1 MSMCMLDVAYAAC
14 MYALAQRGPCVR
26 SQNESTFSFML
37 LPASFRLIWIQK
49 MLPKCV
55 AATPWSTQCNQS
67 ILKISTTTH
76 GASNSG
82 ETVIPLALKA
92 RNKSQVSRL
101 LVLQSA
107 SNPTSRNVE
116 GVQLQRG
123 QIPVWIKC
131 VRLLNCEW
139 RHA

>member
-1 MSMCMLDVAYAAC
+1 MYMCMLDVAYAAC

-26 SQNESTFSFML
+26 SQNEFTFSFML

-82 ETVIPLALKA
+82 ETAIPLALKA
-92 RNKSQVSRL
+92 RNKSQASRL

-116 GVQLQRG
+116 GVQLQRQ
-123 QIPVWIKC
+123 QIPVWIKMC
-131 VRLLNCEW
+131 
-139 RHA
+139 AIA